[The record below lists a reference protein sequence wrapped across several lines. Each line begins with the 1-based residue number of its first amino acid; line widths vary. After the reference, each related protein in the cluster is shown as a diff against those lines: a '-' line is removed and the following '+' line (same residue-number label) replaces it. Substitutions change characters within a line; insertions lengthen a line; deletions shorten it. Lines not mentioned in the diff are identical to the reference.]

1 MAPILICPRDGVGT
15 TLEKH
20 HGRMRTFALDVC
32 HTCGG
37 VWYDHGEISKLTGE
51 REIERLVVAYAGGRS
66 PFGCPRCGEPM
77 AARPVG
83 QVVVDV
89 CTSCHGVWFDRDE
102 LETVVKTI
110 AGEIPLDGKGLV
122 GGGWGQWEALSMA
135 AFASPHL
142 LKTLLQPRPPQ
153 IPPPEKL

>member
-66 PFGCPRCGEPM
+66 PFGGPRGGEPM
-77 AARPVG
+77 AARPGG
-83 QVVVDV
+83 QGVVDV
-89 CTSCHGVWFDRDE
+89 CPSGPGAWVHPGQ
-102 LETVVKTI
+102 LEAVVK
-110 AGEIPLDGKGLV
+110 P
-122 GGGWGQWEALSMA
+122 
-135 AFASPHL
+135 
-142 LKTLLQPRPPQ
+142 
-153 IPPPEKL
+153 